1 MIVIS
6 YEGWARKSVAKGQGI
21 ETMSMQKPVPIA
33 DLDQLELAAAIGG
46 RAVELTFTLSAY
58 SSAPQ

>member
-1 MIVIS
+1 
-6 YEGWARKSVAKGQGI
+6 
-21 ETMSMQKPVPIA
+21 MSMQKPIPIA

-46 RAVELTFTLSAY
+46 RAVGLTFTLSAY